1 MDPSR
6 RAVIT
11 GLGLVSPLGLG
22 VESHWSGLTQ
32 GRSPARLLTLFD
44 TTHCAAK
51 HAAWIETWE
60 PARWIAPHRLKRM
73 ERFSQFAVVAGK
85 LALEHAGLHFSSKMP
100 NPRAGISLGTALG
113 GFAEGESQHK
123 RFLSAGVKG
132 ISPSIGVQ
140 VFPASAHGN
149 LAIELGITGPATTN
163 TNSCAAGN
171 AAVGDALRMVQRG
184 EADVVLAGAAEAP
197 ISPLIFTAFDQLGAM
212 SDWTGGESASAYRPW
227 HRERSGFV
235 MGEGAAMLVV
245 ESLAH
250 AQARGATILAE
261 ITGYAITTEAFHM
274 STPEPSGEALQRAM
288 KLALEDAG
296 LRPQQLDHVSAHA
309 SGTPAN
315 DVNELKQ
322 ITAVLGEAHARS
334 IPINGTKPFTGHM
347 LGAAGA
353 MEVATCVLAMHHGW
367 VPPTLNLTDPDPLTA
382 GFNLVPLTGQ
392 PHTLHHVMSISLG
405 FGGIDTA
412 LILSQVQT

>member
-1 MDPSR
+1 MDSAR

-11 GLGLVSPLGLG
+11 GIGLVSPLGLG
-22 VESHWSGLTQ
+22 VESHWTGLKQ
-32 GRSPARLLTLFD
+32 GLSPARRMTLFD
-44 TTHCAAK
+44 TAHCTAK
-51 HAAWIETWE
+51 HAAWIDGWE
-60 PARWIAPHRLKRM
+60 PGRWIAPHRLKRM

-85 LALEHAGLHFSSKMP
+85 LALEHAALRLSPKSP

-113 GFAEGESQHK
+113 GFAEGESQHR

-132 ISPSIGVQ
+132 ISPSLGVQ
-140 VFPASAHGN
+140 VFPASAHGH
-149 LAIELGITGPATTN
+149 LAIEFGITGPATTN

-171 AAVGDALRMVQRG
+171 AAVGDALRMIQRG

-197 ISPLIFTAFDQLGAM
+197 LSPLIFTAFDQLGAM
-212 SDWTGGESASAYRPW
+212 SDWTGEDPSPAYRPW

-250 AQARGATILAE
+250 ATARGAQVLAE

-274 STPEPSGEALQRAM
+274 STPDPTGEALQRAM
-288 KLALEDAG
+288 RLALQDAG
-296 LRPQQLDHVSAHA
+296 IRPEQIDSVSAHA

-315 DVNELKQ
+315 DVNELRQ
-322 ITAVLGEAHARS
+322 ITAVLGETHARS
-334 IPINGTKPFTGHM
+334 IPINGTKPFTGHT

-353 MEVATCVLAMHHGW
+353 MEAATCVLAMQYGW
-367 VPPTLNLTDPDPLTA
+367 VPPTLNLTDPEPFTA
-382 GFNLVPLTGQ
+382 GFNLVPGEGQ
-392 PHTLHHVMSISLG
+392 PHSLRHMMSISLG

-412 LILSQVQT
+412 LVLSQFQG